1 MPKII
6 CDWMMCK
13 YNSSKIY
20 NVAGECTKDEIAL
33 KHFDWEDEDDCHEG
47 LQCESFERDYSDGY
61 KEKEE

>member
-20 NVAGECTKDEIAL
+20 TVAGECTKDEIAL
-33 KHFDWEDEDDCHEG
+33 KHFDFETGDDVVEG
-47 LQCESFERDYSDGY
+47 LECIDFLLDGS
-61 KEKEE
+61 KEE